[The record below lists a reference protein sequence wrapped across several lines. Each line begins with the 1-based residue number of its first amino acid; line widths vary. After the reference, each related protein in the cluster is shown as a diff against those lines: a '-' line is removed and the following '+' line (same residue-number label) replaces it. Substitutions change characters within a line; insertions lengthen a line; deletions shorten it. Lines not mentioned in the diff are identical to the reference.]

1 MQSLTGVPPDK
12 EVIREYLQASSLA
25 NATIHLGGFLENF
38 WTLILEEKSTGM
50 HLLKKTPT
58 GFDIGVPMFKREA
71 PHKWTWS
78 YNDPDKGVSG
88 KVYPVISTCL
98 TYPALVELAS
108 KSAALGAEVTLT
120 TKEALGVEELDEMRA
135 REAPANVGPE
145 KWLFEDEI
153 SRSPRPKS
161 GFFTPETRHPS
172 SKKFYFDPV
181 PSPASSPMP
190 TKLDDQPPKD
200 VSGRRGAPKSRSDNL
215 AARKRKMSTP
225 ATPSQ
230 SGFLR
235 LKMVKTSG
243 FLRPD
248 LGIFRDQP
256 LQEFAGPPNRLV

>member
-71 PHKWTWS
+71 PHKWTACFQECR
-78 YNDPDKGVSG
+78 
-88 KVYPVISTCL
+88 CL
-98 TYPALVELAS
+98 NCAYWDNTNV
-108 KSAALGAEVTLT
+108 AALGAEVTLT